1 MKKAAIKWTVG
12 LGLML
17 AAGSV
22 WAQSSNPMAGMA
34 NSIAAGMAS
43 SMMSGVNQ
51 QVSSNVKMD
60 TLFSP
65 EADQA
70 AQSSPAPVLDIR
82 QMIEQAVQNMPQQQR
97 DQLAG
102 QMTQQNLS
110 LLQQGSAAASQ
121 IRTKVRD
128 TIMMDRYKNI
138 SAMAPNLYRSNI
150 QPQMVQTI
158 ISNIRPWEL
167 PNKFKS
173 KMMPMIVGQV
183 SGQIKMP
190 QISFMQ
196 ENITSADF
204 PNVPGLPTGMAGS
217 VPNQIK
223 TQQMQ
228 QMQDGVMDPN
238 FIDPQRM
245 LNGM

>member
-1 MKKAAIKWTVG
+1 MKKAVIKWTVG
-12 LGLML
+12 LGIAL
-17 AAGSV
+17 AAGSA
-22 WAQSSNPMAGMA
+22 WAQNSNPMSDMA
-34 NSIAAGMAS
+34 SSIAAGMAS

-102 QMTQQNLS
+102 QMTQQNLA

-183 SGQIKMP
+183 SNQIKTP

-196 ENITSADF
+196 ENINTPEF
-204 PNVPGLPTGMAGS
+204 PNVPGLPGMAGS

-228 QMQDGVMDPN
+228 QMQQGVMDPN
-238 FIDPQRM
+238 FIDPQKLM
-245 LNGM
+245 NGM

>member
-1 MKKAAIKWTVG
+1 MKAAIKWTVG
-12 LGLML
+12 LGLAL
-17 AAGSV
+17 AAGSA
-22 WAQSSNPMAGMA
+22 WAQGVNPMSDMA
-34 NSIAAGMAS
+34 SSIAAGMAS
-43 SMMSGVNQ
+43 SMMAGVNQ

-65 EADQA
+65 DADKA
-70 AQSSPAPVLDIR
+70 VQSSPAPVLDIR

-102 QMTQQNLS
+102 QMTQQNLA

-121 IRTKVRD
+121 IRTQVRD
-128 TIMMDRYKNI
+128 TILMDRYKNI

-167 PNKFKS
+167 PNLFKS
-173 KMMPMIVGQV
+173 KMMPVIVGQV
-183 SGQIKMP
+183 SNQIKAP
-190 QISFMQ
+190 QIGFMQ
-196 ENITSADF
+196 ENITSAEF
-204 PNVPGLPTGMAGS
+204 PNVPGLPGGMAGS
-217 VPNQIK
+217 VPSQIK
-223 TQQMQ
+223 TRQMQ
-228 QMQDGVMDPN
+228 QMQQGVMDPN

>member
-1 MKKAAIKWTVG
+1 
-12 LGLML
+12 ML

-22 WAQSSNPMAGMA
+22 WAQGGSPMSDMA
-34 NSIAAGMAS
+34 SSIAAGMAS
-43 SMMSGVNQ
+43 SMMAGVNQ

-65 EADQA
+65 DADKI
-70 AQSSPAPVLDIR
+70 AQSGPAPVLDIR

-121 IRTKVRD
+121 IRAKVRD

-173 KMMPMIVGQV
+173 KMMPIIVGQV
-183 SGQIKMP
+183 SSQIKMP
-190 QISFMQ
+190 QINFMQ
-196 ENITSADF
+196 ENITSSDF
-204 PNVPGLPTGMAGS
+204 PNVPGLPGMAGS

-228 QMQDGVMDPN
+228 QMQQGVMDPN
-238 FIDPQRM
+238 FVDPQRLM
-245 LNGM
+245 NGGM